1 MANCEVKEGDPLSA
15 PLFSVVID
23 TILKQME
30 LMGNITTRLK
40 QCIAYTDDI
49 LLKTRTKQSLL
60 DTLQKLR
67 EISAKNELIVMVR
80 KQNNKMQE
88 EKL

>member
-1 MANCEVKEGDPLSA
+1 
-15 PLFSVVID
+15 
-23 TILKQME
+23 ME
-30 LMGNITTRLK
+30 LMGNITTSLK

-49 LLKTRTKQSLL
+49 LLTTRTKQSLL

-67 EISAKNELIVMVR
+67 EISAQNELIVMVR

>member
-1 MANCEVKEGDPLSA
+1 
-15 PLFSVVID
+15 
-23 TILKQME
+23 ME
-30 LMGNITTRLK
+30 LMGNITTSLK

-49 LLKTRTKQSLL
+49 LLTTRTKQSLL

-67 EISAKNELIVMVR
+67 EISAQNILIVMVR

-88 EKL
+88 EKLSIRRI

>member
-1 MANCEVKEGDPLSA
+1 
-15 PLFSVVID
+15 LFILDID

-30 LMGNITTRLK
+30 LMGNITTSLK

-49 LLKTRTKQSLL
+49 LLTTRTKQSLL

-67 EISAKNELIVMVR
+67 EISAQNILIVMVR

>member
-1 MANCEVKEGDPLSA
+1 
-15 PLFSVVID
+15 
-23 TILKQME
+23 ME
-30 LMGNITTRLK
+30 LMGNITTSLK

-49 LLKTRTKQSLL
+49 LLTTRTKQSLL

-67 EISAKNELIVMVR
+67 EISAQNILIVMVR